1 MPLLW
6 KKGRISQM
14 VADLQSPKRRGG
26 SMVVQTGFP
35 TSLID
40 LFVKNR
46 DRLRK
51 QSKKNQSRKNSQ
63 KSSDFDPVDRVSDQI
78 AEKGSD
84 DLSILAVPSSG
95 EIENLVARKDDHAV
109 SEDTDSRVSDAES
122 SGIVAEESPRGGSGD
137 LSSVFVAAAK
147 VFAVVVLALCTT
159 KFAVGITLSAFLL
172 LFLECVG
179 KRLSCLVKPWS
190 NAKSGLQCVARRM
203 GYALLVLR
211 SDVIVKEKSEGV
223 VFELVEPGVESD
235 SSMEE
240 IEVMSCGIVCIDE
253 GVSEMGL
260 NEYLSM
266 DGEKGEKVE
275 VGDHTDD
282 LSDSV
287 CEKSKGKGRKKFVP
301 KMGAKFIKK
310 LVSKKLR
317 KNSMKHQSGTE
328 PEPKASTE
336 VCEEGLVEHEDRRE
350 GFSAEEEESENGS
363 PLSVNSENKCE
374 KQEADGIVTSLI
386 VEKKGA
392 ESKGNFGY
400 LILFLIALAGL
411 IGGRVVALMLTIT
424 WCFMLKLIRYWSG
437 SGNMLVSMKRSSLP
451 ISL

>member
-1 MPLLW
+1 
-6 KKGRISQM
+6 M

-95 EIENLVARKDDHAV
+95 EIENLIAGKDDHAV

-122 SGIVAEESPRGGSGD
+122 SGIVAEESPRGSSGD

-179 KRLSCLVKPWS
+179 KRLSCLGKPWS

-211 SDVIVKEKSEGV
+211 SDVNVKEKSEGV

-240 IEVMSCGIVCIDE
+240 IEVMSCGTVCIDE
-253 GVSEMGL
+253 GVMMGL

-266 DGEKGEKVE
+266 DGEKGKKVE

-287 CEKSKGKGRKKFVP
+287 CEKNKGRKKFVP
-301 KMGAKFIKK
+301 KMGANFIKK

-328 PEPKASTE
+328 PEPEPKASTE
-336 VCEEGLVEHEDRRE
+336 VCVEGLVEHEDRRE

-392 ESKGNFGY
+392 ECKGNFGY

-411 IGGRVVALMLTIT
+411 VGGRVLALMLTIT

-437 SGNMLVSMKRSSLP
+437 SGNMPVPMKRCSLP